1 MSAGREFLPLP
12 AAAAIAYARLAGVR
26 LDESAADLIDAAA
39 TALAASMPI
48 YAGEPP
54 RRLTDEELAM
64 GSFRRGGAVLRRADG
79 SVAFDRLYV
88 ERTALD
94 AAIDRLKRAGVSF
107 SHVWRVGGRRRLP
120 RVMPA

>member
-26 LDESAADLIDAAA
+26 LDESAASLIDAAA

-54 RRLTDEELAM
+54 RRLADEELAK
-64 GSFRRGGAVLRRADG
+64 GSFRRGGAVLLRADG
-79 SVAFDRLYV
+79 CVVFDNLYV

-107 SHVWRVGGRRRLP
+107 SHVWHDGGRRRLP